1 MDDNE
6 DPNLDGDEIQA
17 QIGKQLRAMYD
28 NVLSEPIPDRLV
40 ELLIQLDDIQISENR
55 DRSKQQ

>member
-6 DPNLDGDEIQA
+6 DLNLDGDEIQS
-17 QIGKQLRAMYD
+17 QIGKKLRAMYD
-28 NVLSEPIPDRLV
+28 SVLSEPIPDRLV
-40 ELLIQLDDIQISENR
+40 ELLIQLDDIQGSETR